1 MDFKHYHLWG
11 NFSMERIIEDN
22 PARAII
28 FAAEEA
34 EISSF
39 LHQHPLFPRL
49 ADIDLDIV
57 YGTFNTTNNIN
68 VPVNAR
74 VHQWP
79 TLWCNRT
86 YTEFNHHP
94 HTVEHADI
102 TTLYLCLNNKAHPHR
117 CMLLDNLSKHDLL
130 KLGSVTWHEPNGSYK
145 WKYWTPKHLI
155 LDETYP
161 KALDS
166 YKTIPVEFSTTLFSL
181 VAESTPEN
189 LFITEKTWTPILFN
203 KPVLIFGAKDI
214 HKHLASLGIELYD
227 ELFDYS
233 FDSCTNIQDRLD
245 GIIANIQRL
254 SHMNLQELRNLIADK
269 AKRNHNRMIEIASSK
284 QFVPDIIYNHMLALS
299 RDPDLAHTNDFRY
312 MEMYS
317 LLK

>member
-28 FAAEEA
+28 FAAEET
-34 EISSF
+34 EISPF
-39 LHQHPLFPRL
+39 LHNHPLFPRL

-57 YGTFNTTNNIN
+57 FGSFNTTYTVNI
-68 VPVNAR
+68 PANAR

-86 YTEFNHHP
+86 YAEFNTTPHHI
-94 HTVEHADI
+94 EHKEI
-102 TTLYLCLNNKAHPHR
+102 KTLYICLNNKAHNHR
-117 CMLLDNLSKHDLL
+117 CMLLDNLSKYDIL
-130 KLGSVTWHEPNGSYK
+130 KYGSVTWHEPNVDYK
-145 WKYWTPKHLI
+145 WQYWNPKHLV
-155 LDETYP
+155 LDEKYP
-161 KALDS
+161 EMLDS
-166 YKTIPVEFSTTLFSL
+166 YKTLPEEFTNTLFSL
-181 VAESTPEN
+181 VAESTSEK

-214 HKHLASLGIELYD
+214 NKNLESLGIELYN

-233 FDSCTNIQDRLD
+233 FDSCVDIQDRLE
-245 GIIANIQRL
+245 GIMVNIQRL
-254 SHMNLQELRNLIADK
+254 SQMNLQELRDRVDAT
-269 AKRNHNRMIEIASSK
+269 AKRNHNRMIEIVTSK
-284 QFVPDIIYNHMLALS
+284 EYVPEIVYNHMQALA

-312 MEMYS
+312 LEMYNR
-317 LLK
+317 LK